1 MALSSE
7 KAADVPRGAFSPRR
21 STGRHQ
27 AATEESCRIA
37 SRPTLTNDFTHR
49 NHYIPQRYQQGFA
62 NDAGKVWLFDRKTF
76 QYRDGAP
83 VNIGVQ
89 RDFYTTI
96 NGDGVENDSVEKL
109 LATLEGA
116 VWPVIDRLDRRVE
129 EIALDD
135 RVHLALFVAF
145 MRTRTPAFD
154 QMSNNLT
161 NVMFQRLAKARSP
174 TPEVV
179 AKDYARATGKTI
191 EMDQAREI
199 FDAIHSE
206 AYFVKTPRQN
216 NIKIML
222 DLAVP
227 LGDAILAMDWTI
239 FWTTPDSTFVTSDN
253 PFIVVP
259 PLDRD
264 PAIEGTGPLSPGAT
278 NLIPL
283 SSKSLLCAR
292 KDGSGQL
299 RFVKANRDFMRS
311 ANRLVAA
318 ESDRFL
324 IARDEALLKKLVKIT
339 KADQWKNT
347 FMPSI
352 LAPGSTGE

>member
-1 MALSSE
+1 MS
-7 KAADVPRGAFSPRR
+7 
-21 STGRHQ
+21 
-27 AATEESCRIA
+27 
-37 SRPTLTNDFTHR
+37 NDFTHR
-49 NHYIPQRYQQGFA
+49 NHYIPQRYQLGFA
-62 NDAGKVWLFDRKTF
+62 NDTGKVWLFDRKTL

-96 NGDGVENDSVEKL
+96 DGDGVENDSVEKL
-109 LATLEGA
+109 LAMLEGA
-116 VWPVIDRLDRRVE
+116 VWPVIDRLDHRAH

-154 QMSNNLT
+154 QMSNNMA
-161 NVMFQRLAKARSP
+161 NVMFQWLAKARNPS
-174 TPEVV
+174 PEVV
-179 AKDYARATGKTI
+179 AEGYARASGKTI
-191 EMDQAREI
+191 EVDEAREI
-199 FDAIHSE
+199 FNAIHNE
-206 AYFVKTPRQN
+206 AYFVKAPRQN
-216 NIKIML
+216 NIKMML
-222 DLAVP
+222 DIAVA
-227 LGDAILAMDWTI
+227 LGDAILSMDWTI
-239 FWTTPDSTFVTSDN
+239 YWTTPDSTFVTSDN

-283 SSKSLLCAR
+283 SSRSLLCAR
-292 KDGSGQL
+292 KDGPGPL
-299 RFVKANRDFMRS
+299 KFVRANRDFVRYV
-311 ANRLVAA
+311 NRLVAA

-324 IARDEALLKKLVKIT
+324 IARDQALLKKLVKIT
-339 KADQWKNT
+339 KADQWTNN

-352 LAPGSTGE
+352 LAPSSTSE